1 MNHNQFPNPRTEYG
15 VIKRYLHV
23 LALLQNSKDSQN
35 WNGSTLADIL
45 SLDEPTGDLSD
56 KTVREYI
63 SEYLEKELGIEVDRT
78 KGGRRTQLAADI
90 EDELLE
96 KLASLY
102 AGFVVHD
109 SVRELVV
116 KAFLKKHPLDGLW
129 MMARLYFAALEKK
142 RVRFNYVTNTGYK
155 IKEAD
160 FHPYHLVMRNNNL
173 YLFGRIHG
181 LDKPWLVILNRV
193 TELRIT
199 DDRYEEEP
207 PSVDEVFKDSLGSF
221 IGKKYSVVL
230 RFKEAVLNPMEQFL
244 SILEPEVSKVGDGI
258 WEARFDVA
266 DDLYLCKQLFMY
278 GSNAEIVSPPELREM
293 MVSMLRE
300 SVEVYLPRTGTVH
313 EEMPGCEKHI

>member
-1 MNHNQFPNPRTEYG
+1 MLGIIVLSGGYLKNNRFPNPRTEYG

-23 LALLQNSKDSQN
+23 LALLQNDNDPQN
-35 WNGSTLADIL
+35 WNGSTLADTL
-45 SLDEPTGDLSD
+45 SLDESEMVLSD

-63 SEYLEKELGIEVDRT
+63 SEYLEKELGIEVDRIR
-78 KGGRRTQLAADI
+78 GGRRTQLAA
-90 EDELLE
+90 ELDEVILE
-96 KLASLY
+96 KLSSLY
-102 AGFVVHD
+102 AGFIVHD
-109 SVRELVV
+109 SSRDIVIRS
-116 KAFLKKHPLDGLW
+116 FIRSHPIDALW
-129 MMARLYFAALEKK
+129 MLARLYFAALEKK

-173 YLFGRIHG
+173 YLFGRVHG

-193 TELRIT
+193 SDLRVT
-199 DDRYEEEP
+199 NDRYEEEP

-244 SILEPEVSKVGDGI
+244 SILEPEVSKVSDGI

-300 SVEVYLPRTGTVH
+300 SMDVYDH
-313 EEMPGCEKHI
+313 C